1 MAMEKKQ
8 CLTHALKITEEAA
21 RGGYQKS
28 LDVLL
33 KTQKISLNLDNLY
46 DQPLNG
52 LIFYNAFQYR

>member
-33 KTQKISLNLDNLY
+33 DNLY
-46 DQPLNG
+46 KKIVELAKNTK
-52 LIFYNAFQYR
+52 N